1 MKKFT
6 MVVGLLLI
14 FALSFAGLQDRSS
27 WIELRPNP
35 ENFIRMPELS
45 SAPSTPDSGWGTV
58 YVTGNDIYFKDD
70 AGVATSLTGAASGG
84 VSTLDEAYDGGGS
97 GAGATI
103 NADSGPVLIA
113 GSGADI
119 GLQVTHS
126 GAGNSIDIINSGTGK
141 DIDGTSST
149 WSVTK
154 AGAAVFASIGAFTQT
169 GNLTLDDGVTAS
181 PSLIFTDATDETA
194 TFSKADAG
202 VLSLTT
208 DATDGLNV
216 LVGNLWVGNGTPGT
230 ASMNGEDAYVEG
242 QLEVDGTIQLDGALT
257 AASTVAISGVITLAN
272 GLTIDNA
279 TNNALEWNENSE
291 EIKWTFGSNSL
302 DVVSTSGVV
311 TLGLFDGSAATV
323 NSTSDGAADD
333 FTMSLTGATD
343 SSLILSSTGTA
354 ADALQIR
361 SSAGGIDILATG
373 AATGED
379 IDITATGSSVNVT
392 ATEAVA
398 DAIVLSASTAL
409 GGIDITSNA
418 DIDISTTGAAGEDIS
433 LVNTGGSIVLSA
445 TEAAADAISLTST
458 AGGLDITTAA
468 TYDIDLM
475 ATGGTVKV
483 IASETAA
490 DQFKVDA
497 QGAVAG
503 VAINLETTDG
513 GILLN
518 ADGATG
524 GDITLDAADD
534 LTLTAAGAVVV
545 TGVPTITLNGAVVL
559 NTVATFTDSDATP
572 DVTGKT
578 YFNTNTTGVTI
589 TDFDGV
595 GIVAGQLLVVTS
607 KGAIVYDV
615 TSSGI
620 KGGTT
625 DITTAAGDVTTFIYD
640 GTDWLVVARMDMSD
654 DLN

>member
-35 ENFIRMPELS
+35 ENYIKMPELS
-45 SAPSTPDSGWGTV
+45 SAPSTPDSGWGSV

-126 GAGNSIDIINSGTGK
+126 GAGNSIDIINTGTGK

-154 AGAAVFASIGAFTQT
+154 AGAAVFTSIGAFTQT

-230 ASMNGEDAYVEG
+230 ASMNGEDAYIEG
-242 QLEVDGTIQLDGALT
+242 QLEVDGTVQLDGAVT
-257 AASTVAISGVITLAN
+257 MASTVGISGVITLAN

-279 TNNALEWNENSE
+279 VNNTLEWNENSE

-302 DVVSTSGVV
+302 DMTSTSGVV
-311 TLGLFDGSAATV
+311 TFGLFDGSAATL

-333 FTMSLTGATD
+333 FTVSLTGATD

-361 SSAGGIDILATG
+361 ASAGGIDILASG

-379 IDITATGSSVNVT
+379 IDIVATGSSVNVT
-392 ATEAVA
+392 
-398 DAIVLSASTAL
+398 S
-409 GGIDITSNA
+409 
-418 DIDISTTGAAGEDIS
+418 
-433 LVNTGGSIVLSA
+433 
-445 TEAAADAISLTST
+445 TEAAADAIAISAS
-458 AGGLDITTAA
+458 AGGIDITSAA
-468 TYDIDLM
+468 TYDIDLT

-503 VAINLETTDG
+503 NAINLETTDG

-534 LTLTAAGAVVV
+534 LTLTAAGAVAV
-545 TGVPTITLNGAVVL
+545 TGVPTITLNGAVAL

-578 YFNTNTTGVTI
+578 YFNTNTSAVTI
-589 TDFDGV
+589 TDFDGA
-595 GIVAGQLLVVTS
+595 GIVAGQLLIVTS
-607 KGAIVYDV
+607 KGAITYDV

-625 DITTAAGDVTTFIYD
+625 DIITAAGDVTTFLYD